1 MKYYTYTF
9 LGYPRC
15 GTTSLWTALGKH
27 TQISASRHKER
38 LHFIPEDVPNLN
50 FYVHHGYNLKDN
62 TKVLLDGTPYIF
74 RYKPRFVKL
83 ITEMRDVDRTC
94 CVFPLRD
101 DKERVMSFL
110 KHSVVLHY
118 RLSFPRPW
126 FIDDND
132 QLIPDNTLTEVKMC
146 LSVAQDIIKI
156 EEQIGKENIFLVDL
170 NKINDYSES
179 IQEFLGVEI
188 EDIHIEKLNKIEHKS
203 PTLDAIRIFNSIK
216 DLFEREGDTINQ
228 IIDTNLEEIH
238 KRYKIHE

>member
-1 MKYYTYTF
+1 
-9 LGYPRC
+9 
-15 GTTSLWTALGKH
+15 
-27 TQISASRHKER
+27 
-38 LHFIPEDVPNLN
+38 
-50 FYVHHGYNLKDN
+50 
-62 TKVLLDGTPYIF
+62 
-74 RYKPRFVKL
+74 
-83 ITEMRDVDRTC
+83 
-94 CVFPLRD
+94 
-101 DKERVMSFL
+101 
-110 KHSVVLHY
+110 
-118 RLSFPRPW
+118 
-126 FIDDND
+126 
-132 QLIPDNTLTEVKMC
+132 MC